1 MKKGG
6 FIEVIRRFII
16 LIGFLLFFFSFIT
29 SSYAADGQTYEVGTT
44 PLNVRSA
51 PSSNGE
57 IIGFLSK
64 GDQIATFGE
73 KHGWIQT
80 YYAGQE
86 AWVASQ
92 FLFPVQDGTP
102 QEQQNQNNVDQP
114 SQEAIQ
120 VHTNGVHIRSGA
132 GTNSDVISTSQ
143 AGSTYHLIET
153 SGDWHHIKLD
163 DGSTGWI
170 ASWLADSPTS
180 STADTTED
188 TTPIVQAQEQP
199 QQQKQSPNGSLE
211 GLTIVLDPGHG
222 GKDPGSIGLDGVQEK
237 ELVMTIS
244 EKVAQELRAAGAD
257 VVLTRTGDYFVSL
270 EQRAGISN
278 DHQAD
283 AFISLHYNAFPVIT
297 VQGINTYFYSNG
309 ANHELASE
317 IQSSLAKNI
326 TMQNRGID
334 QADFHVLPENNNL
347 PALIELGFI
356 TNPDELLTI
365 QTADYQN
372 GVANGI
378 TNGLINYF
386 N

>member
-1 MKKGG
+1 
-6 FIEVIRRFII
+6 VIRRFII
-16 LIGFLLFFFSFIT
+16 LIGFLLFLFSFIP

-51 PSSNGE
+51 PASNGE

-102 QEQQNQNNVDQP
+102 QEQQSQNNVDQS

-132 GTNSDVISTSQ
+132 GTNYAVISTAQ
-143 AGSTYHLIET
+143 VGNTYDLIET
-153 SGDWHHIKLD
+153 SGDWYHIKLD

-170 ASWLADSPTS
+170 ASWLTDSPTAS
-180 STADTTED
+180 AADSTENTSEEAS
-188 TTPIVQAQEQP
+188 PIIKEKEQP
-199 QQQKQSPNGSLE
+199 QPKKQNLNGSLE

-237 ELVMTIS
+237 ELIMTIS
-244 EKVAQELRAAGAD
+244 EKVAQQLRAAGAD
-257 VVLTRTGDYFVSL
+257 VVFTRTGDYFISL
-270 EQRAGISN
+270 EQRVGISH
-278 DHQAD
+278 DHNAD

-317 IQSSLAKNI
+317 IQSALAKNI
-326 TMQNRGID
+326 AMQNRGTS
-334 QADFHVLPENNNL
+334 QADFHVLRENNNL
-347 PALIELGFI
+347 AALIELGFI
-356 TNPDELLTI
+356 TNPDDLLTI

-378 TNGLINYF
+378 TDGLINYF

>member
-1 MKKGG
+1 
-6 FIEVIRRFII
+6 VIRRFII
-16 LIGFLLFFFSFIT
+16 LIGFLLFFFSFIP

-80 YYAGQE
+80 YYAGQV

-102 QEQQNQNNVDQP
+102 QEQQSQNNVDQSP
-114 SQEAIQ
+114 QEAIQ

-132 GTNSDVISTSQ
+132 GTNYAVISTAQS
-143 AGSTYHLIET
+143 GNTYDLIET
-153 SGDWHHIKLD
+153 SGDWYHIMLD

-170 ASWLADSPTS
+170 ASWLTDTPTASAADSTENTS
-180 STADTTED
+180 EEPS
-188 TTPIVQAQEQP
+188 PIIREKEQP
-199 QQQKQSPNGSLE
+199 QQKKQNLNGSLE

-237 ELVMTIS
+237 ELIMTIS
-244 EKVAQELRAAGAD
+244 EKVAQQLRAAGAN
-257 VVLTRTGDYFVSL
+257 VVFTRTGDYFISL
-270 EQRAGISN
+270 EQRVGISQ
-278 DHQAD
+278 DHNAD

-317 IQSSLAKNI
+317 IQSALAKNVA
-326 TMQNRGID
+326 MQNRGTS
-334 QADFHVLPENNNL
+334 QADFHVLRENNNL
-347 PALIELGFI
+347 AALIELGFI
-356 TNPDELLTI
+356 TNPDDLLTI

-378 TNGLINYF
+378 TDGLINYF